1 MASAVIH
8 LAVAKELEKNYYIKN
23 KKDYYL
29 GSIAPDISKEIN
41 SDRNISHFITDTKNE
56 IPNIELFINK
66 YPNFKLNSFTL
77 GYFIHLATDK
87 LWRHFIKDIITD
99 TSIRLT
105 DGSIYK
111 TTHEEIMKILYQ
123 DYTNLNIKLIENH
136 NLDLSLFY
144 EEFQIPKTTINEI
157 PVEKLNI
164 LIDKMGIIIENSK
177 EVKPYTFDLYSIENF
192 IENTVTKILEELK
205 K

>member
-1 MASAVIH
+1 MA
-8 LAVAKELEKNYYIKN
+8 EEK
-23 KKDYYL
+23 
-29 GSIAPDISKEIN
+29 DI
-41 SDRNISHFITDTKNE
+41 D
-56 IPNIELFINK
+56 
-66 YPNFKLNSFTL
+66 
-77 GYFIHLATDK
+77 
-87 LWRHFIKDIITD
+87 IKDIITD

-144 EEFQIPKTTINEI
+144 EEFQRPITLIREI
-157 PVEKLNI
+157 PINKLNI

-177 EVKPYTFDLYSIENF
+177 ETTPYSLDITQIENF
-192 IENTVTKILEELK
+192 ISRSVDIIEKELTKY
-205 K
+205 